1 MYFPVFILSLF
12 TFLFILAVNEN
23 PPRTSTITTEKI
35 QNQGQNYSIQVIKN
49 SLDEFSFLFQD
60 TGLRVDILKGD
71 IIDQI
76 ANVIVNPANNALQ
89 LSCLF
94 LISLNLY
101 VINLIL
107 KLDLERLFYQRLE
120 KKFK

>member
-1 MYFPVFILSLF
+1 
-12 TFLFILAVNEN
+12 VNEN